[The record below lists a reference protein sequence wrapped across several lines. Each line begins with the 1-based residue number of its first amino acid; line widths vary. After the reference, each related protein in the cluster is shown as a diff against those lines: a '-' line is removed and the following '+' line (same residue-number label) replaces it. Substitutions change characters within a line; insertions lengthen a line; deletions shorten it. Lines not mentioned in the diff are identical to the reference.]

1 MAERKRGL
9 GIIFHS
15 GSYDKIYQGMEIALT
30 ALALE
35 RRVHLFFSYWA
46 LEYLRS
52 DTDSKKKIEN
62 EPENLQKL
70 FMDGLKSGSIK
81 DFSELFSMLKQ
92 LGGKLYTCP
101 GSMALLNI
109 TREELIDEV
118 DECMGLA
125 SFLIKTEK
133 DQLLFV

>member
-1 MAERKRGL
+1 MAEKKRGL

-52 DTDSKKKIEN
+52 DTDSKKKSRMN
-62 EPENLQKL
+62 RKTDKNFLW
-70 FMDGLKSGSIK
+70 MD
-81 DFSELFSMLKQ
+81 
-92 LGGKLYTCP
+92 
-101 GSMALLNI
+101 
-109 TREELIDEV
+109 
-118 DECMGLA
+118 
-125 SFLIKTEK
+125 
-133 DQLLFV
+133 